1 MSAESTFGYKEDSS
15 KSRSKSFIDPTQAG
29 YLNSLWQNSSNF
41 IDGGGGAVNPM
52 QQNYA
57 LNMTAN
63 NPYMQS
69 LASFSNPNNDLMNR
83 QIDSLSQSLGEQ
95 FNNQI
100 MPGIAS
106 GAQMAGQFGGARQ
119 GVAEAQAAGQ
129 FADAFASGATSIMS
143 NAYNTANQAAMF
155 GAQQYANNAMQ
166 YNDMLTSQQAQNMM
180 PYLTLSQILG
190 SPTVL
195 NKSKQSSEGYGF
207 NSSNKGGIGG

>member
-1 MSAESTFGYKEDSS
+1 
-15 KSRSKSFIDPTQAG
+15 
-29 YLNSLWQNSSNF
+29 
-41 IDGGGGAVNPM
+41 
-52 QQNYA
+52 
-57 LNMTAN
+57 
-63 NPYMQS
+63 
-69 LASFSNPNNDLMNR
+69 MNR
-83 QIDSLSQSLGEQ
+83 QIDTLSQSLGEQ

-129 FADAFASGATSIMS
+129 FADAFADGATSIMS

-195 NKSKQSSEGYGF
+195 NNSRSRSDAWSF
-207 NSSNKGGIGG
+207 NTLAQGEM

>member
-1 MSAESTFGYKEDSS
+1 MSANIGFDYSES
-15 KSRSKSFIDPTQAG
+15 KSRNRSKSFIDPTQAG

-119 GVAEAQAAGQ
+119 GVAQAQAAGQ
-129 FADAFASGATSIMS
+129 FADAFADGATSIMS

-166 YNDMLTSQQAQNMM
+166 YNDMLTSQQA
-180 PYLTLSQILG
+180 L
-190 SPTVL
+190 
-195 NKSKQSSEGYGF
+195 
-207 NSSNKGGIGG
+207 